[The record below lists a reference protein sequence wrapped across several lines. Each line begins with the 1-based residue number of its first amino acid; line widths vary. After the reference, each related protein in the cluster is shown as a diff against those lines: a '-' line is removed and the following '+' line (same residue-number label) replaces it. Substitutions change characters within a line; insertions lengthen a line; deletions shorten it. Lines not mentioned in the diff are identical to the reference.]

1 MIFTECGKHSIF
13 DARLHYLAIA
23 WFHHVTFYFYH
34 VTFIVCIILDILEN
48 VWKFLLSFLITL
60 TIHFLDILDDVWK
73 FLLLFLIT
81 LTIHLLSPRNYS
93 FKTFL
98 TSEKIKEILIQWKKV
113 ILSDSVMSHQK
124 SDPEIRKT
132 AWIQFFQLLKC
143 SHVLDQSLKTV

>member
-1 MIFTECGKHSIF
+1 MVALSFIILHFCSFMPLLLHVVSSHRSLASIKQEQVDIILPTTYEMYCVCEVSMIFTECGKHSIF

-34 VTFIVCIILDILEN
+34 VTFIVCII
-48 VWKFLLSFLITL
+48 
-60 TIHFLDILDDVWK
+60 LDILDDVWK

-113 ILSDSVMSHQK
+113 ILSDSVMSH
-124 SDPEIRKT
+124 
-132 AWIQFFQLLKC
+132 
-143 SHVLDQSLKTV
+143 

>member
-1 MIFTECGKHSIF
+1 MKCIVCEVSMIFTECGKHSIF

-113 ILSDSVMSHQK
+113 ILSDSVMSH
-124 SDPEIRKT
+124 
-132 AWIQFFQLLKC
+132 
-143 SHVLDQSLKTV
+143 

>member
-1 MIFTECGKHSIF
+1 MKCIVCEVSMIFTECGKHSIF

-98 TSEKIKEILIQWKKV
+98 TSEKIKEKSGKKSFFLIPSCHIRNLILKLEK
-113 ILSDSVMSHQK
+113 LLGFS
-124 SDPEIRKT
+124 
-132 AWIQFFQLLKC
+132 FFNC
-143 SHVLDQSLKTV
+143 